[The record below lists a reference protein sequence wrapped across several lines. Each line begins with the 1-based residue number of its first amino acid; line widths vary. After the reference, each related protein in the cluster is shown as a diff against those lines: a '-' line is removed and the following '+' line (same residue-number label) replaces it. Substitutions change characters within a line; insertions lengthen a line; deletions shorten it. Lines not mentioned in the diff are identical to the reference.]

1 MLLLTA
7 ALTLAT
13 ASTVS
18 AHFELVAPPSR
29 NVGNGITQKVG
40 PCGSADTPNKIR
52 ADFAS
57 LNSTIALIFYWDGDN
72 EVFLGFGENPTTF
85 PYKVGGITSKGGQ
98 TYAVPLDLSG
108 VPKDILEKGGPATVQ
123 VVCHQP
129 KEVNLFQCG
138 DVTIA
143 ATAAAGPVIS
153 DSSAPLPPGTS
164 SAPAT
169 AAATVSTTAS
179 AKAPTSIGGNAASS
193 VIAQTALKSDAV
205 RALSFTFATAAI
217 ALAVF

>member
-13 ASTVS
+13 ASAVS

-29 NVGNGITQKVG
+29 NVGNGVTQKVG
-40 PCGSADTPNKIR
+40 PCGSADTPSKIR

-108 VPKDILEKGGPATVQ
+108 VPQDLLVKGGPATVQ

-129 KEVNLFQCG
+129 KDVNLFQCG
-138 DVTIA
+138 DVNIA
-143 ATAAAGPVIS
+143 AIAAGPTSS
-153 DSSAPLPPGTS
+153 DTSAPLPSGTS
-164 SAPAT
+164 STSAS
-169 AAATVSTTAS
+169 AAATVSSTAG
-179 AKAPTSIGGNAASS
+179 AKAPSSMFVNATSS
-193 VIAQTALKSDAV
+193 VAGQTALKSDAV
-205 RALSFTFATAAI
+205 RALSYVIATAAI
-217 ALAVF
+217 TLAAF

>member
-7 ALTLAT
+7 AALALAT

-143 ATAAAGPVIS
+143 ATAAAAGPVAS
-153 DSSAPLPPGTS
+153 DASAPLPSGTS
-164 SAPAT
+164 STSAT
-169 AAATVSTTAS
+169 AAATVSSTAS
-179 AKAPTSIGGNAASS
+179 AKAPTS
-193 VIAQTALKSDAV
+193 VVPQTALKSDAV
-205 RALSFTFATAAI
+205 HALRCMFATAAI
-217 ALAVF
+217 ALAAF